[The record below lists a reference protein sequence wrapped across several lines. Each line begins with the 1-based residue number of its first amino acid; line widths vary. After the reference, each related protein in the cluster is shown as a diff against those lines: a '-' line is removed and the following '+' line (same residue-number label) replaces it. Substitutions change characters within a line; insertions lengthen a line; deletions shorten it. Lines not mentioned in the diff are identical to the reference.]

1 MKIFIRRTPSDE
13 GDWDDIKVRIKEE
26 YDSDYELGD
35 NLPEYLR
42 WLADFIEYDST
53 RSPITRIK

>member
-35 NLPEYLR
+35 NMPDYLR
-42 WLADFIEYDST
+42 WLADFIEYDSA
-53 RSPITRIK
+53 RSPIMRVK